1 MAWQARRVE
10 PPGAKG
16 EQRMAFC
23 GEDGSDVRTFL
34 EEMDLDDELREDI
47 AHRNAEKLFVI

>member
-47 AHRNAEKLFVI
+47 THLNAEKLFVI

>member
-1 MAWQARRVE
+1 
-10 PPGAKG
+10 
-16 EQRMAFC
+16 MAFC

-47 AHRNAEKLFVI
+47 THLNAEKLFVI